1 MSVGNAKKHR
11 LVYVLTLCFFFT
23 SLACTLMVHGQEN
36 AQTRIPDSLI
46 ECYRNQTL
54 RHPENRP
61 PMTIQT
67 FIDIVSK
74 VERFQR
80 GTVDIADLTTAILH
94 R

>member
-1 MSVGNAKKHR
+1 
-11 LVYVLTLCFFFT
+11 
-23 SLACTLMVHGQEN
+23 
-36 AQTRIPDSLI
+36 
-46 ECYRNQTL
+46 
-54 RHPENRP
+54 
-61 PMTIQT
+61 MTIQT